1 MKKEEITTTQV
12 LKVHTLKEIA
22 IMYGVSDRT
31 LKKWLLPFEE
41 KIGKKVGWYYSVNQV
56 KIIFQSLGLP
66 NRAID
71 NKSVNVD

>member
-1 MKKEEITTTQV
+1 MNKDTVTTTQV

-22 IMYGVSDRT
+22 TMYGVSDRT
-31 LKKWLLPFEE
+31 LKKWLIPFDD

-66 NRAID
+66 NRTID

>member
-1 MKKEEITTTQV
+1 MKKEAETTTQI
-12 LKVHTLKEIA
+12 LTVHTLKEIA

-56 KIIFQSLGLP
+56 KVIFQSLGLP
-66 NRAID
+66 NRTIE